1 VGRKVVLIFTESVCA
16 WPRFSRTAVVRSKR
30 LTALQEPASARSTPE
45 DASPKRAT
53 TNALAVAALGVV
65 FGDIGTSPLYGIQ
78 AVFNVDN
85 HAVKPTP
92 ADVYGVISLVAWSL
106 TMMVSIKFVTFI
118 MRADNEGE
126 GGVMALFALL
136 RRAELRSARI
146 RVALLTAGL
155 VGVALF
161 YADGM
166 ITPAISVLSAVE
178 GVEVAAP
185 GLSGIILPCTIAVL
199 GGLFAI
205 QRRGT
210 GAVGRLFAPVIGV
223 WFAALATAGIAQI
236 VKHPDALRGL
246 SPTYAVQFFIDHP
259 GIAFISLGAVV
270 LVFTGSETLYADMGH
285 FGRKAISR
293 AWFYVAFPALM
304 LNYIGQASLI
314 LHDPKATSNPF
325 YLLLPEW
332 SRVPMIVLATAATL
346 IASQAVI
353 SGAFSVTRQVVQ
365 LGFLPR
371 VSIKHTSAETIGQVY
386 LPAVNWILFALVVGL
401 VLGFGSS
408 ASLATAYGIAVTGTL
423 LIDSILFLTI
433 ARVSWRKPLLAIA
446 AGILAFVF
454 LDLLFL
460 AANLPKIAHGG
471 WFPLIV
477 GAVVLLMLTTW
488 DLGRRLV
495 TAERAEAEGPLEEF
509 VERMNTGKRPPSEL
523 PGVAIFLNPSLETTP
538 LALRICESRLRAI
551 PEETVI
557 VTVDSTNQPHVP
569 ASERLIWD
577 HLGYAHDGFSHI
589 TLRFGYQDELDV
601 PRALGHARRADQL
614 KIDFNPYHATYY
626 LSQMTIVPTSQGEMP
641 PWRKS
646 LFMAMARN
654 AASPVG
660 YFKLPPERVVT
671 LGAQV
676 RF

>member
-1 VGRKVVLIFTESVCA
+1 M
-16 WPRFSRTAVVRSKR
+16 
-30 LTALQEPASARSTPE
+30 
-45 DASPKRAT
+45 
-53 TNALAVAALGVV
+53 
-65 FGDIGTSPLYGIQ
+65 Q
-78 AVFNVDN
+78 AVFSVDN

-92 ADVYGVISLVAWSL
+92 GDVYGVISLVAWSL
-106 TMMVSIKFVTFI
+106 TLMVSIKFVTFI
-118 MRADNEGE
+118 MRADNDSE

-136 RRAELRSARI
+136 RRAQLRNPRLK
-146 RVALLTAGL
+146 VALLTAGL

-185 GLSGIILPCTIAVL
+185 SLSSIILPCTIVAL
-199 GGLFAI
+199 AGLFLI

-210 GAVGRLFAPVIGV
+210 TAVGRLFAPIIGL

-236 VKHPDALRGL
+236 VEHPDALRGL
-246 SPTYAVQFFIDHP
+246 SPTYAVQFFVDHP

-270 LVFTGSETLYADMGH
+270 LVFTGSEALYADMGH

-314 LHDPKATSNPF
+314 LHEPGATSNPF

-371 VSIKHTSAETIGQVY
+371 VSIKHTSADTIGQVY
-386 LPAVNWILFALVVGL
+386 LPAVNWILFVLVVGL
-401 VLGFGSS
+401 VIGFGSS
-408 ASLATAYGIAVTGTL
+408 TKLATAYGIAVTGTL
-423 LIDSILFLTI
+423 LIDSILFLTV
-433 ARVSWRKPLLAIA
+433 ARVRWRKPLLAIG
-446 AGILAFVF
+446 AGIIGFVV

-460 AANLPKIAHGG
+460 AANLPKVAEGG
-471 WFPLIV
+471 WFPLLV
-477 GAVVLLMLTTW
+477 GGVVLLMLTTW

-495 TAERAEAEGPLEEF
+495 TAERADAEGPLQEF
-509 VERMNTGKRPPSEL
+509 VESMNEGQRPPVDL
-523 PGVAIFLNPSLETTP
+523 PGAAIFLNPSRETTP
-538 LALRICESRLRAI
+538 LALRVCQTRLHAM
-551 PEETVI
+551 PEEVVI
-557 VTVDSTNQPHVP
+557 VTVDSTNEPHVAP
-569 ASERLIWD
+569 DERLIWD
-577 HLGYAHDGFSHI
+577 HLGYEHDGFSHV
-589 TLRFGYQDELDV
+589 TLRFGYQDALDV
-601 PRALGHARRADQL
+601 PRALGYARRADQL
-614 KIDFNPYHATYY
+614 KADFNPYHATYF
-626 LSQMTIVPTSQGEMP
+626 LSQMTILPNGNSEML

-660 YFKLPPERVVT
+660 YFNLPPERVVS

>member
-1 VGRKVVLIFTESVCA
+1 M
-16 WPRFSRTAVVRSKR
+16 
-30 LTALQEPASARSTPE
+30 QEPT
-45 DASPKRAT
+45 SPRRRT
-53 TNALAVAALGVV
+53 HENPSPRRQTVNALSVAALGVV
-65 FGDIGTSPLYGIQ
+65 FGDIGTSPLYAMQ
-78 AVFNVDN
+78 AVFGVNN

-92 ADVYGVISLVAWSL
+92 GDVYGVISLVAWSL
-106 TMMVSIKFVTFI
+106 TLMVSIKFVTFI
-118 MRADNEGE
+118 MRADNDGE

-136 RRAELRSARI
+136 RRAELRNR
-146 RVALLTAGL
+146 RVKMALLTAGL
-155 VGVALF
+155 IGVALF

-178 GVEVAAP
+178 GVKVAAP
-185 GLSGIILPCTIAVL
+185 SLSSVILPCTIALL
-199 GGLFAI
+199 GGLFLI

-210 GAVGRLFAPVIGV
+210 AVVGRLFAPIIAV

-246 SPTYAVQFFIDHP
+246 SPTYAVQFFVDHP

-332 SRVPMIVLATAATL
+332 SRVPMIALATAATL

-386 LPAVNWILFALVVGL
+386 LPAVNWILFALVVAL

-408 ASLATAYGIAVTGTL
+408 AKLATAYGIAVTGTL
-423 LIDSILFLTI
+423 LIDSVLFLTV
-433 ARVSWRKPLLAIA
+433 ARVRWRKPLLAIA
-446 AGILAFVF
+446 AGVFGFVLF
-454 LDLLFL
+454 DLLFL
-460 AANLPKIAHGG
+460 AANLPKIAEGG
-471 WFPLIV
+471 WFPLLV
-477 GAVVLLMLTTW
+477 GGVVLLLLTTW

-495 TAERAEAEGPLEEF
+495 TDERAEAEGPLEEF
-509 VERMNTGKRPPSEL
+509 IESMNTGRRPPVDL
-523 PGVAIFLNPSLETTP
+523 PGVAIFLNPSRETTP
-538 LALRICESRLRAI
+538 LALRICQTRLRAM
-551 PEETVI
+551 PEQVVI
-557 VTVDSTNQPHVP
+557 VTVDSTDEPHVP
-569 ASERLIWD
+569 PAERLIWD
-577 HLGYAHDGFSHI
+577 HLGYEHDGFSHI

-601 PRALGHARRADQL
+601 PRALGYARRADQFE
-614 KIDFNPYHATYY
+614 IDFNPYHATYF
-626 LSQMTIVPTSQGEMP
+626 LSQMTLLPTTDGEMP
-641 PWRKS
+641 PWRKA

-660 YFKLPPERVVT
+660 YFNLPPERVVA
-671 LGAQV
+671 LGAQI